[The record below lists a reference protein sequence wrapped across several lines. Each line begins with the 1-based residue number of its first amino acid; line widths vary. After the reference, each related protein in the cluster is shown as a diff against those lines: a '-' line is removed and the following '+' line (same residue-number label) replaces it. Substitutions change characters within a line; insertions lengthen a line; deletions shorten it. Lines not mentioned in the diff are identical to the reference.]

1 MKTNFKDADGELYS
15 DRLAPVAPILAE
27 VLDSARREIEDLEE
41 ELDEARERIERLERE
56 PDLPE
61 YGRLR

>member
-1 MKTNFKDADGELYS
+1 MKTRFKDADGELYS
-15 DRLAPVAPILAE
+15 DRLAPVAPLLAE
-27 VLDSARREIEDLEE
+27 LLDDARREIEDLEE
-41 ELDEARERIERLERE
+41 ERDAALERIAIMERE